1 MTACF
6 QISRLS
12 IKTNFL
18 SSDKVRHPDHR
29 LVYRWIDVNVYRIYG
44 LPLRCKR
51 VFASGFR
58 IGSDRRRKSLIPK
71 AVARTPFD

>member
-1 MTACF
+1 MPSRESMTACF

-29 LVYRWIDVNVYRIYG
+29 LVYRWIDVNVYR
-44 LPLRCKR
+44 
-51 VFASGFR
+51 
-58 IGSDRRRKSLIPK
+58 KSTGRL
-71 AVARTPFD
+71 TTMM